1 MFSRH
6 TEFTTD
12 RIELLDVLFVEF
24 LRSAKELGLIQKLCV
39 ELYRLHLHVC
49 SVKVCA
55 PCKCSVVLKKYCIKV
70 WKVFLKVVRNLH
82 CGRCTILSDRN
93 ASKSDNCLR
102 HDRLC
107 KRNTCDCERC
117 CIDRMSMYNRS
128 YVRSLL
134 IYSHVHLDL
143 R

>member
-12 RIELLDVLFVEF
+12 RIEFLDVLFVEF

-55 PCKCSVVLKKYCIKV
+55 PCKCSVVLKKYCIESMEGISQGYPESPL
-70 WKVFLKVVRNLH
+70 WKVYRTQ
-82 CGRCTILSDRN
+82 RS
-93 ASKSDNCLR
+93 
-102 HDRLC
+102 
-107 KRNTCDCERC
+107 ER
-117 CIDRMSMYNRS
+117 IQER
-128 YVRSLL
+128 
-134 IYSHVHLDL
+134 
-143 R
+143 